1 MTDIF
6 KALSAERASTTAP
19 SLEKATFSAAD
30 LYADLG
36 LSPTQEN
43 SPTTK
48 ASLEGKNFLTAQYP
62 ILSTPY
68 FLIYLQG
75 PALFIDSLPPVD
87 SPSYVEA
94 FFTNAKIRKLGR
106 AKTTPSISKLV
117 TLILNGDYKR
127 FYTDKDFHL
136 HALRLLIEEG
146 ANVDKTKCLN
156 RPAMLAS
163 IASYLEDLSTFL
175 ASKGFDSNKDYI
187 EATPQT
193 IREGNKLTLEDLE
206 QEWDSL

>member
-6 KALSAERASTTAP
+6 KALAAEQEAIKP
-19 SLEKATFSAAD
+19 SIEKATFSAAD

-43 SPTTK
+43 SPITK

-75 PALFIDSLPPVD
+75 PALFVDYLPPTD
-87 SPSYVEA
+87 SPEYIAA
-94 FFTNAKIRKLGR
+94 FFSNAKIRRLGR
-106 AKTTPSISKLV
+106 AKTTPAITKLTKV
-117 TLILNGDYKR
+117 VLDGAYKL
-127 FYTDKDFHL
+127 FYTDKSFHMNT
-136 HALRLLIEEG
+136 LRTLIEEG
-146 ANVDKTKCLN
+146 ANIDKTKCLD

-193 IREGNKLTLEDLE
+193 IREGNKLTLDDLE

>member
-6 KALSAERASTTAP
+6 KALAEEREPIKP
-19 SLEKATFSAAD
+19 SIEKATFSAAD

-43 SPTTK
+43 SPTNKT
-48 ASLEGKNFLTAQYP
+48 SLEGKNFLTAQYP

-75 PALFIDSLPPVD
+75 PALFVDSLPPTD
-87 SPSYVEA
+87 SLEYITA

-106 AKTTPSISKLV
+106 AKTTPAISKLV
-117 TLILNGDYKR
+117 TLVLNGDYKR

-136 HALRLLIEEG
+136 NALRILVEAG
-146 ANVDKTKCLN
+146 ANIDKTKCLN

-175 ASKGFDSNKDYI
+175 ASKGFDSNREYI
-187 EATPQT
+187 EASPQT
-193 IREGNKLTLEDLE
+193 IREGNKLTLDDLE
-206 QEWDSL
+206 HEWDSL